1 MKETEL
7 IEMAIAA
14 RKNAVA
20 PFSGFSVGA
29 ALLCA
34 DGKVYP
40 GCNIENSAY
49 SPTLCAERTAFAS
62 AIADGKNA
70 FCAIAVIGDGKDY
83 CYPCGVCR
91 QVMAEFCRDDFRIIA
106 ARDKDDYQI
115 CTLGELLPHA
125 FRLTSQKENEKV

>member
-1 MKETEL
+1 MKEKEL
-7 IEMAIAA
+7 IQTAMIA

-34 DGKVYP
+34 DGTVYP

-62 AIADGKNA
+62 AIADGKRD
-70 FCAIAVIGDGKDY
+70 FCAIAIVGNEENY

-91 QVMAEFCRDDFRIIA
+91 QVMAEFCEDDFTIIA
-106 ARDKDDYQI
+106 ARDEEDYHV
-115 CTLGELLPHA
+115 CTLGELLPYA
-125 FRLTSQKENEKV
+125 FRLNIKKEI

>member
-49 SPTLCAERTAFAS
+49 SPTLCAERAAFAS
-62 AIADGKNA
+62 AIADGKRE
-70 FCAIAVIGDGKDY
+70 FCAIAIIGGEDDC

-91 QVMAEFCRDDFRIIA
+91 QVMAEFCDDDFTVIA
-106 ARDKDDYQI
+106 ARNEDDYHV
-115 CTLGELLPHA
+115 CTLGELLPYA
-125 FRLTSQKENEKV
+125 FRLKPQK